1 MKLFFQ
7 YFVLYRINNFQMFI
21 SMWKNVFYKNI
32 LSLILFHLFVFSP
45 GCKSY
50 HRNKAHPEITDA
62 DIRKGESLSIL
73 YCQGCHSLPDPSMLD
88 SKHWEKTLLPNMGPR
103 LGIFNHNFKVYP
115 SSVHDRNLVKNF
127 YPSQPLLS
135 PEDWQYL
142 MDYYI
147 ATSPDSLPGQHRKT
161 AIKEGLSLF
170 EIHTPQTKYYGPA
183 TCLIQIDT
191 IGNKHSILLGDAT
204 RKQIIRFNSSLQSED
219 SILVTG
225 PVVGLDF
232 QRRYMVACDIGV
244 LNPNNG
250 RFGKGLA
257 ISLGANNKMNVD
269 TIPLFD
275 SLARPVQLT
284 AVDLNNDGFTDFLAC
299 EFGFLTGSLSWFEN
313 KGGENF
319 QRHVIRAVPGAIKAY
334 VQDYNHDGLPDLW
347 VLFAQ
352 GDEGIFLF
360 TNQGNGKFTE
370 RKVLGFPP
378 IYGSSYFELDDFNHD
393 GFPDIL
399 YTCGDNADYS
409 QALKPYHGVYI
420 FLNDGNNNFTQ
431 KYFFPIN
438 GCFKA
443 MARDFDGDGDLDIA
457 TISYFPDFANQPEE
471 GFVYLENKGNFE
483 FQPLT
488 IPEGKLGRWLT
499 MDVGD
504 LDGDGK
510 IDIVLGNFSIGPT
523 FIKSAVQWKEGPP
536 FLFLKNVGK

>member
-1 MKLFFQ
+1 MANSAWLKWCSDHIF
-7 YFVLYRINNFQMFI
+7 YSVLLY
-21 SMWKNVFYKNI
+21 
-32 LSLILFHLFVFSP
+32 LLIFSQ
-45 GCKSY
+45 GCKNY
-50 HRNKAHPEITDA
+50 HRNNTHPEITEA
-62 DIRKGESLSIL
+62 DIRKGESLSIM
-73 YCQGCHSLPDPSMLD
+73 YCQGCHSLPDPSLLD
-88 SKHWEKTLLPNMGPR
+88 SKHWEETELPYMGPR
-103 LGIFNHNFKVYP
+103 LGIFNHNLKVYP
-115 SSVHDRNLVKNF
+115 SSLHDRNLSKDF

-135 PEDWQYL
+135 ADDWQYL

-147 ATSPDSLPGQHRKT
+147 ATSPDSLPAQQRKV
-161 AIKEGLSLF
+161 AIKEGLPLF
-170 EIHTPQTKYYGPA
+170 EVETPLLKYYGPA

-191 IGNKHSILLGDAT
+191 TGRGHSLLLGDAS
-204 RKQIIRFNSSLQSED
+204 RKEIFRFNSNLLPED

-232 QRRYMVACDIGV
+232 QHGYMIGCDIGV

-250 RFGKGLA
+250 KFGKGLT
-257 ISLGANNKMNVD
+257 ITLGSENKMKVD
-269 TIPLFD
+269 SIPLFD

-284 AVDLNNDGFTDFLAC
+284 AVDLNNDGAIDFLAC
-299 EFGFLTGSLSWFEN
+299 EFGFLTGSLSWYEN
-313 KGGENF
+313 KGRGSF
-319 QRHVIRAVPGAIKAY
+319 LRHVIRPIPGAIKAY

-360 TNQGNGKFTE
+360 TNQGNGKFSE
-370 RKVLGFPP
+370 RKILGFPP
-378 IYGSSYFELDDFNHD
+378 IYGSSYFELDDFNND

-420 FLNDGNNNFTQ
+420 FLNDGHNNFTQ

-471 GFVYLENKGNFE
+471 GFVYLENKGNFD

-510 IDIVLGNFSIGPT
+510 IDIVLGNFSIGPS
-523 FIKSAVQWKEGPP
+523 FIKSKVQWKQGPP
-536 FLFLKNVGK
+536 FLFLKNLGK

>member
-1 MKLFFQ
+1 MVNSLLKKAFH
-7 YFVLYRINNFQMFI
+7 
-21 SMWKNVFYKNI
+21 KNI
-32 LSLILFHLFVFSP
+32 LSLILLYLFVFSP
-45 GCKSY
+45 GCKRY
-50 HRNKAHPEITDA
+50 HRNNTHAEITDA
-62 DIRKGESLSIL
+62 DIRRGESLSIS
-73 YCQGCHSLPDPSMLD
+73 YCQGCHSLPDPSLLD
-88 SKHWEKTLLPNMGPR
+88 SKHWEETELPYMGPR

-115 SSVHDRNLVKNF
+115 SSIHDRNLVKNF
-127 YPSQPLLS
+127 YPSKPLLS

-147 ATSPDSLPGQHRKT
+147 ATSPDSLPGQQRKID
-161 AIKEGLSLF
+161 IKVGLPLF
-170 EIHTPQTKYYGPA
+170 QIHTPQISYYGPA

-191 IGNKHSILLGDAT
+191 TGNKHSILLGDAT
-204 RKQIIRFNSSLQSED
+204 RKEIFRFNSSLQTED

-232 QRRYMVACDIGV
+232 QHRYMVACDIGV

-250 RFGKGLA
+250 KFGRGLE
-257 ISLGANNKMNVD
+257 ISLGADNKMKVD

-284 AVDLNNDGFTDFLAC
+284 AVDLNIDDTL
-299 EFGFLTGSLSWFEN
+299 
-313 KGGENF
+313 
-319 QRHVIRAVPGAIKAY
+319 
-334 VQDYNHDGLPDLW
+334 
-347 VLFAQ
+347 
-352 GDEGIFLF
+352 IFLLANSAF
-360 TNQGNGKFTE
+360 LPVHCPGLKIREVRVFNDTLFVRCRERSKLTCRITTMMDYQICGYYLRKEMKAFSFSQIRGNGKFTE

-409 QALKPYHGVYI
+409 EVLKPYHGVYI

-488 IPEGKLGRWLT
+488 VPEGKSGRWLT

-510 IDIVLGNFSIGPT
+510 IDIILGNFSIGPT
-523 FIKSAVQWKEGPP
+523 FIKSSVQWKQGPP